1 MRASFW
7 RTSSVIGGLAL
18 GLLILTRLISEL
30 SFWLAEPL
38 YHQWRRLDPDNSF
51 LMIALHHL
59 WQGSIALLVIIA
71 IARSYRVNLNTFG
84 FNTNGWR
91 DTLRLVALFCLGWF
105 VIQASIG
112 VTFIVVSDLST
123 ALPFPFTTRNIA
135 GYLAFQLLLSGSSEE
150 ILFRALVMPPLLWYG
165 SHSGL
170 STRTTR
176 LLAGG
181 IATVI
186 FMLAHINIAFD
197 PLRITHCN
205 LLQQLTCLIFGTC
218 YAWLFTRTGS
228 LLGPILA
235 HNLLNGVIV
244 TTGIGLWVLFG

>member
-84 FNTNGWR
+84 FNTNG
-91 DTLRLVALFCLGWF
+91 
-105 VIQASIG
+105 
-112 VTFIVVSDLST
+112 
-123 ALPFPFTTRNIA
+123 
-135 GYLAFQLLLSGSSEE
+135 
-150 ILFRALVMPPLLWYG
+150 
-165 SHSGL
+165 
-170 STRTTR
+170 
-176 LLAGG
+176 
-181 IATVI
+181 
-186 FMLAHINIAFD
+186 
-197 PLRITHCN
+197 
-205 LLQQLTCLIFGTC
+205 
-218 YAWLFTRTGS
+218 
-228 LLGPILA
+228 
-235 HNLLNGVIV
+235 
-244 TTGIGLWVLFG
+244 

>member
-1 MRASFW
+1 
-7 RTSSVIGGLAL
+7 
-18 GLLILTRLISEL
+18 
-30 SFWLAEPL
+30 
-38 YHQWRRLDPDNSF
+38 
-51 LMIALHHL
+51 MIALHHL

-123 ALPFPFTTRNIA
+123 ALPFPFT
-135 GYLAFQLLLSGSSEE
+135 
-150 ILFRALVMPPLLWYG
+150 
-165 SHSGL
+165 
-170 STRTTR
+170 
-176 LLAGG
+176 
-181 IATVI
+181 
-186 FMLAHINIAFD
+186 
-197 PLRITHCN
+197 
-205 LLQQLTCLIFGTC
+205 
-218 YAWLFTRTGS
+218 RTGS